1 MLSLIISYI
10 PIAVASVSPVGVS
23 IVVLL
28 LSSRRGL
35 AKAIAYL
42 SATVFSFLV
51 WGLIFLN
58 LSFRLSAKE
67 DSAPGAASLLL
78 RTFLG
83 IIFLVLAIRSY
94 LSEQDPD
101 AAPPKWKSALDEMGL
116 SIVIA
121 ISLAMGLTNL
131 RFLLLIMVGADSI
144 ASLQPTTLQAGSGLV
159 LLVLAVLWPQFIPL
173 GIYLAAGE
181 EAEKA
186 LASMDGWLAEN
197 AHLVNTAIFGLIG
210 IVLLLSGLLGWRA
223 A

>member
-1 MLSLIISYI
+1 MLSLIASYV
-10 PIAVASVSPVGVS
+10 PIAVASISPVGVS

-28 LSSRRGL
+28 LSSRRGF
-35 AKAIAYL
+35 AKAVAYL
-42 SATVFSFLV
+42 SATVFAFLV
-51 WGLIFLN
+51 WGLIFLT
-58 LSFRLSAKE
+58 LSTRLPAKE

-83 IIFLVLAIRSY
+83 IIFLVLAVRSY

-101 AAPPKWKSALDEMGL
+101 APPPKWKSALDKMGL
-116 SIVIA
+116 GTVVA
-121 ISLAMGLTNL
+121 ISLFMGFTNL

-144 ASLQPTTLQAGSGLV
+144 VALQPGILQAALELV
-159 LLVLAVLWPQFIPL
+159 LLALVVLWPQLIPL
-173 GIYLAAGE
+173 GVYLGAGE

-197 AHLVNTAIFGLIG
+197 AHLVNTTIFGLIG
-210 IVLLLSGLLGWRA
+210 IVLLLTGLLGGRA

>member
-1 MLSLIISYI
+1 M
-10 PIAVASVSPVGVS
+10 
-23 IVVLL
+23 
-28 LSSRRGL
+28 

-58 LSFRLSAKE
+58 LSFRLSAEKE
-67 DSAPGAASLLL
+67 AAPGAASLLL

-101 AAPPKWKSALDEMGL
+101 AAPPKWKSALNEMGL
-116 SIVIA
+116 GIVIA
-121 ISLAMGLTNL
+121 ITNL

-186 LASMDGWLAEN
+186 LASMDSWLAEN
-197 AHLVNTAIFGLIG
+197 AHLINTAILGLIG